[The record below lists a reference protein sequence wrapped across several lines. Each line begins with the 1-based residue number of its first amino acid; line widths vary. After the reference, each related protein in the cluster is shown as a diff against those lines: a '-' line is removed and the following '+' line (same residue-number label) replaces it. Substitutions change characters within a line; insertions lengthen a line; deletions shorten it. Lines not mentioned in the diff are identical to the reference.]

1 MADIRSG
8 IQEQTR
14 QALRETPEETGDVF
28 ERFRQAA
35 QQRIRDAPDPAPSR
49 PIPGSRTS
57 PQDFPDVPQT
67 GGGEEQRAEG
77 GIDKGLEDR
86 LNNLKGDTSP
96 ESTLAEGGDAERTGA
111 FVAREA
117 ATTTAKTAAET
128 GAELGAEAPLLEVPG
143 LGEIAMA
150 ATLIGSLVKGEKEA
164 KEETQQTAGQAPQP
178 QKAPTPY
185 ISFDSAPTLDTSS
198 YHQN

>member
-1 MADIRSG
+1 MQQEPVRQAEPEPEPEPEPTSVEDLSDRMAQIRSG

-49 PIPGSRTS
+49 PIPGER

-77 GIDKGLEDR
+77 GIDDNLSQRLER
-86 LNNLKGDTSP
+86 LKGEPSA
-96 ESTLAEGGDAERTGA
+96 ESTLAEGGDAERTAA

-117 ATTTAKTAAET
+117 ATTATKTAAET
-128 GAELGAEAPLLEVPG
+128 GAELGAEAPLLEA
-143 LGEIAMA
+143 LDRDW
-150 ATLIGSLVKGEKEA
+150 
-164 KEETQQTAGQAPQP
+164 ET
-178 QKAPTPY
+178 
-185 ISFDSAPTLDTSS
+185 F
-198 YHQN
+198 